1 MKKFQSHDFDCLK
14 ELIGKSVSDIFYQP
28 VADILAY
35 TDMFVVNFGQEI
47 EISFHIFSFYRVISN
62 TNILLTAS
70 DCFFDNNFERLTPE
84 EVDDK
89 RNNLYKGTLL
99 QSNIERVKNI
109 LKGAKVSN
117 AYSTDI
123 GDIIVEFDNSV
134 TMEVIIDALCS
145 QECYRLIIYTENP
158 SQHNVVECKN
168 GQIFYD
174 KSYTY

>member
-1 MKKFQSHDFDCLK
+1 M
-14 ELIGKSVSDIFYQP
+14 
-28 VADILAY
+28 
-35 TDMFVVNFGQEI
+35 
-47 EISFHIFSFYRVISN
+47 
-62 TNILLTAS
+62 
-70 DCFFDNNFERLTPE
+70 TPE